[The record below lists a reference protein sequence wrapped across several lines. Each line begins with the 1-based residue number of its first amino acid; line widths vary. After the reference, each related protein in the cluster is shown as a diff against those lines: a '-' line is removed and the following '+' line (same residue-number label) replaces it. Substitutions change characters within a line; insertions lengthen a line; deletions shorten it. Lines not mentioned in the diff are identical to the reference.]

1 MTVDLVHLA
10 LTDRSVVFA
19 ITAVVD
25 LHGGQPRLTG
35 LAIDSDHGLD
45 HVRLQREF
53 RWATPLDIVRRAVPA
68 LLARGIDPFE
78 YDFPADGYPTAA
90 DLGRPRG
97 WALTDDFLEEIAYR
111 YLELGRGY
119 AQAIAF
125 ERGVAPRTAISWVEK
140 ARARGIL
147 SRVPPGSHGGHV
159 MPSGQRRPDG
169 GPEVLGRGRQPGG
182 GTRST

>member
-45 HVRLQREF
+45 HVLLQREF

-159 MPSGQRRPDG
+159 MPRGQCRPDG
-169 GPEVLGRGRQPGG
+169 GP
-182 GTRST
+182 